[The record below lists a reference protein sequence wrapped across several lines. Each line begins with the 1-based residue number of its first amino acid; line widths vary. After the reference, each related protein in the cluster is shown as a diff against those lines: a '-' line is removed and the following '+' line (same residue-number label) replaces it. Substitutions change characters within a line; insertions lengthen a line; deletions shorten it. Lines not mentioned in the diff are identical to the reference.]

1 MLLAGNGA
9 LITRN
14 GADSSVSGGCA
25 AIDGGV
31 IRKIGNTAEMCAE
44 FRSSEFID
52 AKGGW
57 LIIMSGFINAHT
69 RFYSTFREAWPLRA
83 LRRKNLPRYW
93 DVSDGEAR

>member
-52 AKGGW
+52 AKGG
-57 LIIMSGFINAHT
+57 S
-69 RFYSTFREAWPLRA
+69 
-83 LRRKNLPRYW
+83 
-93 DVSDGEAR
+93 